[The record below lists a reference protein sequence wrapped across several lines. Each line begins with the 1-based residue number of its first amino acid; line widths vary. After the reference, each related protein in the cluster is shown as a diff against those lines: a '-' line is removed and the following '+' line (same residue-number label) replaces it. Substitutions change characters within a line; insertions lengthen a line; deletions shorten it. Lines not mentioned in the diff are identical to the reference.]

1 VGAKHG
7 GQASLPKAIMGL
19 PPRAASRP
27 SSATTPF
34 RDGGHRNRFADQ
46 LNNMHQEEQGALN
59 MTERPTIHQPQVI
72 ADHPTAGS
80 WSRFKELA
88 ARTDFQLVVAFSL
101 IGLLITLNLVTRF
114 PEFGAVIAQ
123 YNQF

>member
-1 VGAKHG
+1 MMYPWRLSKSADGHHG
-7 GQASLPKAIMGL
+7 SQ
-19 PPRAASRP
+19 PRAVSRSP
-27 SSATTPF
+27 SATTPF
-34 RDGGHRNRFADQ
+34 RDAGHRSRLADRV
-46 LNNMHQEEQGALN
+46 NNAGQGEHGALN
-59 MTERPTIHQPQVI
+59 MTERPTIHRPQAI
-72 ADHPTAGS
+72 ADDMTAGS

-101 IGLLITLNLVTRF
+101 IGLLITLNLMARF